1 MAIGTTIP
9 LTPFLA
15 RKGEEFVA
23 EGHPFD
29 KLRAGSQTPGKGAS
43 PLCTPHSSS
52 ACECCWQSS
61 TRGQRFLTS
70 FWNECSSLGGSILLP

>member
-23 EGHPFD
+23 EGHP
-29 KLRAGSQTPGKGAS
+29 QTPGNPDMSGR
-43 PLCTPHSSS
+43 TPHSS
-52 ACECCWQSS
+52 
-61 TRGQRFLTS
+61 
-70 FWNECSSLGGSILLP
+70 